1 MGERLSCLQAVR
13 SIQTDPY
20 PHACVEQAL
29 PDALYQELEATFPE
43 QWMLERIQRLD
54 AGSPTRR
61 LKVAEALQWGD
72 LAPIWVDFLRFHTSP
87 DYLRDVVRLFEP
99 QLLAA
104 LGSEQLH
111 QLWQGSV
118 TPRRIGPRGDL
129 VTDCQFVLN
138 EPVGA
143 EATTQPAHVDNPKEI
158 YAGLLYMRKP
168 EDRAGGGDFTVHRLD
183 QPIRRLDKAIGRQLP
198 SALHTPVRTIPY
210 RPNTFCLFLN
220 VFGAVHSVTPRL
232 QPIERRRSINIIGEF
247 AGRQRMWKRP
257 EYDSRLSRSE
267 QLRQRVWRR
276 MRRLMGRGG

>member
-1 MGERLSCLQAVR
+1 MERLSCLQAVR

-20 PHACVEQAL
+20 PYSYVEQAL
-29 PDALYQELEATFPE
+29 PDVLYQELEATFPE

-61 LKVAEALQWGD
+61 LKVAEALQWND

-99 QLLAA
+99 QLLEA
-104 LGSEQLH
+104 LGSDQLH
-111 QLWQGSV
+111 DLMTGSV
-118 TPRRIGPRGDL
+118 TPRRLGPRGDV

-138 EPVGA
+138 EPVGGD
-143 EATTQPAHVDNPKEI
+143 ATTQPAHVDNPKEI

-168 EDRAGGGDFTVHRLD
+168 EDRAAGGDFTVHRLT

-198 SALHTPVRTIPY
+198 SALHSPVRTIAY
-210 RPNTFCLFLN
+210 RPNTFCVFLN

-232 QPIERRRSINIIGEF
+232 QPTERRRSINIIGEF
-247 AGRQRMWKRP
+247 AGRQRMWRRP

-267 QLRQRVWRR
+267 QLRQRVLGR
-276 MRRLMGRGG
+276 MRRLVGRGG

>member
-1 MGERLSCLQAVR
+1 M
-13 SIQTDPY
+13 
-20 PHACVEQAL
+20 
-29 PDALYQELEATFPE
+29 
-43 QWMLERIQRLD
+43 
-54 AGSPTRR
+54 
-61 LKVAEALQWGD
+61 AEALQWGD

-118 TPRRIGPRGDL
+118 TPRRMGPRGDL

>member
-1 MGERLSCLQAVR
+1 
-13 SIQTDPY
+13 
-20 PHACVEQAL
+20 VEQAL

-99 QLLAA
+99 QLVAA

-168 EDRAGGGDFTVHRLD
+168 EDRAGGGDFTVHRLE
-183 QPIRRLDKAIGRQLP
+183 QPIRRLDKARGRQLP

-257 EYDSRLSRSE
+257 EYDSRLSTSE

>member
-1 MGERLSCLQAVR
+1 
-13 SIQTDPY
+13 
-20 PHACVEQAL
+20 VEQAI

-61 LKVAEALQWGD
+61 LKVAEALQWND

-87 DYLRDVVRLFEP
+87 DYLRNVVRLFEP
-99 QLLAA
+99 HLLEA
-104 LGSEQLH
+104 LGPDQLH
-111 QLWQGSV
+111 KLMTGSV

-143 EATTQPAHVDNPKEI
+143 DATTQPAHVDNPKEI

-168 EDRAGGGDFTVHRLD
+168 EDRAAGGDFTVHRLT

-198 SALHTPVRTIPY
+198 SAIHMPVRTIAY

-220 VFGAVHSVTPRL
+220 VLGAVHSVTPRL
-232 QPIERRRSINIIGEF
+232 QPIARRRSINIIGEF
-247 AGRQRMWKRP
+247 SGRQRMWSRP
-257 EYDSRLSRSE
+257 EYDSRQSRSE
-267 QLRQRVWRR
+267 QLRQRVLS
-276 MRRLMGRGG
+276 RLRGFIPRQ

>member
-20 PHACVEQAL
+20 PHAWVEQAL
-29 PDALYQELEATFPE
+29 PDALYEELEATFPE

-118 TPRRIGPRGDL
+118 TPRRIPHRLARRDPLAGHPLGPLREGGRDAL
-129 VTDCQFVLN
+129 RVLYHDHELLARN
-138 EPVGA
+138 LLGALGHAKIGEPAPVGTSVIS
-143 EATTQPAHVDNPKEI
+143 EC
-158 YAGLLYMRKP
+158 
-168 EDRAGGGDFTVHRLD
+168 D
-183 QPIRRLDKAIGRQLP
+183 QRRLPAMAVDSSRRWRCGLARSGRLLHVKDLTAEVARIGARGLVVVVLLAE
-198 SALHTPVRTIPY
+198 SLLLLLALFRELLGP
-210 RPNTFCLFLN
+210 
-220 VFGAVHSVTPRL
+220 GAVRD
-232 QPIERRRSINIIGEF
+232 
-247 AGRQRMWKRP
+247 AG
-257 EYDSRLSRSE
+257 
-267 QLRQRVWRR
+267 
-276 MRRLMGRGG
+276 